1 MSCASTQNNTW
12 SSTLD
17 YSVVYTGQT
26 IHFAGYTVIQGEN
39 LQAVIEN
46 LALAIKKVDSKELYE
61 PFVLIDDF
69 VSMNMTAEELNL
81 RYPTAPVTGVVYN
94 TEAGYQYTKISAL
107 NWKFEIIEIR

>member
-1 MSCASTQNNTW
+1 MSCASSQNNTW

-17 YSVVYTGQT
+17 YSVVYTGQNMG
-26 IHFAGYTVIQGEN
+26 FAGYTIKQGEN

-46 LALAIKKVDSKELYE
+46 LALAIEKVDTKEYYE

-69 VSMNMTAEELNL
+69 VDMDLTAVQLNS